1 MEWLPQVEHEV
12 FMAQALGLAQ
22 EAARA
27 GEVPVGALVVKSGQ
41 VIARA
46 HNQNISLKDPSAHA
60 EILALRQAAQ
70 ILGNHRLE
78 GCTLYVTLEPCA
90 MCSGAILNA
99 RLSQVVFGASEP
111 RTGAAGS
118 VLNLFS
124 QFQLNHQ
131 TKIEGG
137 VLAEHC
143 GQILQDFFKPRRLN
157 ASPLRQDALRTPDSA
172 FENLPDYPWAPHYFS
187 DLDGAIGL
195 RLHYLDEGPQN
206 ADCTWLCLHGPNA
219 WGYQFRHL
227 IPTILAHG
235 HRVVVPD
242 LIGFGKSDKPKKESF
257 HSVEVHQQ
265 IGLDLTRRLSHRLEG
280 RPIYLLLP
288 EEGHPVGM
296 GMLDAHPD
304 WFQGAYQCVSTSSRS
319 SPGPAPLADPP
330 EAHSL
335 PDVDPYQAPY
345 PDPGYRSAPRAFSR
359 FERFGRLVSAP
370 VFEPGQH
377 SAQEAV
383 RHFISSSKMT

>member
-1 MEWLPQVEHEV
+1 
-12 FMAQALGLAQ
+12 MAQALGLAQ
-22 EAARA
+22 AAAQA
-27 GEVPVGALVVKSGQ
+27 GEVPVGALVVKAGQ

-46 HNQNISLKDPSAHA
+46 HNQNIGLKDPSAHA

-124 QFQLNHQ
+124 EIQLNHQ

-157 ASPLRQDALRTPDSA
+157 ASPLRQDALRSPDSA
-172 FENLPDYPWAPHYFS
+172 FENLPDYPWTPRYFN
-187 DLDGAIGL
+187 DLDGATGL
-195 RLHYLDEGPQN
+195 RLHYLDEGPQD

-219 WGYQFRHL
+219 WSYQFRHL
-227 IPTILAHG
+227 IPTFLAQG

-242 LIGFGKSDKPKKESF
+242 LIGFGKSDKPKKEGF
-257 HSVEVHQQ
+257 HSIEVHQQ
-265 IGLDLTRRLSHRLEG
+265 ILLELIRRLIHRSEG
-280 RPIYLLLP
+280 RPIDLLLP

-296 GMLDAHPD
+296 ALLESHPHR
-304 WFQGAYQCVSTSSRS
+304 FRGEFRCVSTFSRS
-319 SPGPAPLADPP
+319 SPEPAPLADPP
-330 EAHSL
+330 EAPSL
-335 PDVDPYQAPY
+335 PDVDAYQAPYQAPY
-345 PDPGYRSAPRAFSR
+345 PDPGYRAGPRAFSR
-359 FERFGRLVSAP
+359 FERFGHLVSAP
-370 VFEPGQH
+370 VSEPGQH
-377 SAQEAV
+377 TAQEAV
-383 RHFISSSKMT
+383 RHLISSSRMT